1 MKPNTCDREAV
12 TLLACSAL
20 NAEATIA
27 ITRHLA
33 ACPACRH
40 CFEEMSA
47 LAASHRDAAR
57 ALPAAEISAQIRA
70 RVAAAVRRGPRRW
83 PEEVLAGLGRRWV
96 PVAAAAVVGL
106 LLAVGGMLLLRRSM
120 PPTLVVSQ
128 VAPPLSSQ
136 GTTTAPDSKFIT
148 YRLALNRSPEEL
160 DRLLTRDAGH
170 SSADPTISF
179 RSGSAWLDP

>member
-1 MKPNTCDREAV
+1 MKPNTCDRKAV
-12 TLLACSAL
+12 ALLACSAL

-33 ACPACRH
+33 ACPACRGY
-40 CFEEMSA
+40 FEEMSA
-47 LAASHRDAAR
+47 LAARHRDAAR
-57 ALPAAEISAQIRA
+57 ALPPAEISPQTRA
-70 RVAAAVRRGPRRW
+70 RVAAAIRRDSRRW
-83 PEEVLAGLGRRWV
+83 PEEVLPGLGRRWM

-106 LLAVGGMLLLRRSM
+106 LLAGGAMLLLRRPL

-128 VAPPLSSQ
+128 VAARLSSK
-136 GTTTAPDSKFIT
+136 GTTAPGSKFIT

-179 RSGSAWLDP
+179 RSGTAWLDP

>member
-1 MKPNTCDREAV
+1 MKPDTCDREAV
-12 TLLACSAL
+12 ALLACSAL

-33 ACPACRH
+33 ACPACRR
-40 CFEEMSA
+40 CFDEMSA

-57 ALPAAEISAQIRA
+57 ALPVAEISPRIRA
-70 RVAAAVRRGPRRW
+70 RVAAAVRRSPRRW
-83 PEEVLAGLGRRWV
+83 PEEVLPGLGRRWV

-106 LLAVGGMLLLRRSM
+106 LLAGGGMLLLRRPL
-120 PPTLVVSQ
+120 PPTSVVSQ
-128 VAPPLSSQ
+128 VAAPLSSK
-136 GTTTAPDSKFIT
+136 GTTAAPGSKFIT

-170 SSADPTISF
+170 SFADPTMSF